1 MTVGLTG
8 QQATT
13 TVGGIILD
21 ALTEQPT
28 GQQATSAVGD
38 ITVGIGV
45 VPTGVSAT
53 SSVGS
58 LTVGIGVPLSGVSAT
73 ASTGTITPESFV
85 VGLTG
90 QLATSSVNADGLILK
105 YYGKLD
111 PKTSTGYT
119 TKTPKTSVS
128 GYSSKTPKNTTGYVT
143 KTPA

>member
-1 MTVGLTG
+1 MTMGLRG
-8 QQATT
+8 VSATS
-13 TVGGIILD
+13 TVGGIVLD

-28 GQQATSAVGD
+28 GQQATTSVGSL
-38 ITVGIGV
+38 TVGIGV
-45 VPTGVSAT
+45 VPTGVSVT

-58 LTVGIGVPLSGVSAT
+58 IIPAIGVPLTGVSAT
-73 ASTGTITPESFV
+73 SAVGSISPTPMT

-90 QLATSSVNADGLILK
+90 QLATSSVGTDFILK

-128 GYSSKTPKNTTGYVT
+128 GYSTKTPKNTTGYTT
-143 KTPA
+143 KTA